1 MDNVTKKHLEEESE
15 DGVKNE
21 NIEIVRK
28 MFENNQSMLSSKV
41 LKRLIDD
48 NVLSNEEV
56 NGLINEGEGMRK
68 CKWCGKFF
76 KDTDDFCSPDCL
88 EKFMVE
94 ALKKK

>member
-1 MDNVTKKHLEEESE
+1 MEKYFEEGEEDYTKLAKINM
-15 DGVKNE
+15 VKKL
-21 NIEIVRK
+21 IK
-28 MFENNQSMLSSKV
+28 DTPFSSNSQT
-41 LKRLIDD
+41 LRRMIDEAI
-48 NVLSNEEV
+48 LSNEDVKE
-56 NGLINEGEGMRK
+56 IIEEGEGMRK